1 MSGIALLLV
10 VVDALQLIA
19 GACEPACDCLEAGDR
34 GLEGGVIDRLCQRS
48 QRLKRRGLGEASAMY
63 CRADQQLAHI
73 APRGEYLEFSE
84 GRICFASRSALD
96 GVSDQCL

>member
-1 MSGIALLLV
+1 M
-10 VVDALQLIA
+10 
-19 GACEPACDCLEAGDR
+19 
-34 GLEGGVIDRLCQRS
+34 
-48 QRLKRRGLGEASAMY
+48 AMY